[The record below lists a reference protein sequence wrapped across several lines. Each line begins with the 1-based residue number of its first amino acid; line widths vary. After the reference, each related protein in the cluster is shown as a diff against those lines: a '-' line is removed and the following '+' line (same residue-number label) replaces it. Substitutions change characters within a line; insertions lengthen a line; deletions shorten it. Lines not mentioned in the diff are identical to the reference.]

1 MDINLS
7 AIGGLAGSL
16 SLLII
21 IIEKAYNFCNHK
33 RVISK
38 CCGKVANMSIDVENT
53 TPNIT
58 PPQERAFL

>member
-1 MDINLS
+1 M
-7 AIGGLAGSL
+7 AGSI

-33 RVISK
+33 RVVSK
-38 CCGKVANMSIDVENT
+38 CCGKIANMSIDVENT